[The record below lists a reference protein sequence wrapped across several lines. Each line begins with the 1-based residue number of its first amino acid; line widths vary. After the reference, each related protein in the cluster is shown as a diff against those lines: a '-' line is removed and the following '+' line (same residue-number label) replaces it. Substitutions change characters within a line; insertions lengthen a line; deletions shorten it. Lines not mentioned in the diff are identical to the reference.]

1 MHRAAPPCPLGAS
14 EWRGARCSLVKT
26 GRLQPARLSL
36 PHNVCPVRPGTSQF
50 RPTEPGERKEERP
63 RAWGQMSEFLFPRVL
78 LIMLV
83 RKRKRAQTFA
93 FTLFQISTRSLFP
106 LPVSEKISH
115 LENHGWCRRGPSI
128 WSHLVSSGYMF
139 TPINPVTLDKWLCPL
154 CLSFP
159 TKLDNAWEVF
169 TNGPHTCR
177 CICYYLC
184 KLSSTKTNCLSVWGN
199 NNTYFTELLLGLSWI
214 MRVRCLMC

>member
-1 MHRAAPPCPLGAS
+1 MHRATPHCPLGAS

-36 PHNVCPVRPGTSQF
+36 PHSVCPMRPGTSQF
-50 RPTEPGERKEERP
+50 RPTGPGERKEERP
-63 RAWGQMSEFLFPRVL
+63 RARGQMSEFLFPRVL

-115 LENHGWCRRGPSI
+115 LENHGVVQAWTLHLESPSFQ
-128 WSHLVSSGYMF
+128 WLHVHTYQPCDPGQMALS
-139 TPINPVTLDKWLCPL
+139 PVPQ
-154 CLSFP
+154 FP
-159 TKLDNAWEVF
+159 
-169 TNGPHTCR
+169 
-177 CICYYLC
+177 Y
-184 KLSSTKTNCLSVWGN
+184 
-199 NNTYFTELLLGLSWI
+199 
-214 MRVRCLMC
+214 